1 MAGTALV
8 EGSSGRVRRTNEST
22 ERDFLNFEG
31 ERAVGGTKGPWTS
44 MEGKTGLPSD
54 GIVVV
59 VVGVVEEWYG
69 QNSAVIINSQHII
82 LAADAVDVV

>member
-1 MAGTALV
+1 MGTVLV

-31 ERAVGGTKGPWTS
+31 ERVVEGIKGPWTS
-44 MEGKTGLPSD
+44 MGGKTGLPSD
-54 GIVVV
+54 GMV

-69 QNSAVIINSQHII
+69 RNSAAITNSLIQYII
-82 LAADAVDVV
+82 LAANAVDVV